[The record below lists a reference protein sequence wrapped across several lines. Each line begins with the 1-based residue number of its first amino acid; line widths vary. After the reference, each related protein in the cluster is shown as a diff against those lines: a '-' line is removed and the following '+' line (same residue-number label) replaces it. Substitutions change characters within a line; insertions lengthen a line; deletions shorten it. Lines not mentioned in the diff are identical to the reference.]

1 MMKREE
7 LIGLLN
13 RLLEAERSGVRAV
26 SGMLK
31 PLPNGELKE
40 GLKKAKADEARY
52 VAGLHALLKQ
62 LGVVPSEKVGDFA
75 EKLLSIDGIAEQLKF
90 LNRGQGWVAKKIEA
104 LLPTLTDQAMR
115 DFFTEMLDTHRKNIA
130 WAEKMIRQL
139 TANVA
144 QPILSEKVD

>member
-1 MMKREE
+1 MMKQEE
-7 LIGLLN
+7 LIDLLN

-31 PLPNGELKE
+31 PLPDGELKE
-40 GLKKAKADEARY
+40 GLKKAKGDEARY

-75 EKLLSIDGIAEQLKF
+75 DKLMAIDEIVEQLKF
-90 LNRGQGWVAKKIEA
+90 LNRGQGWVVRKIEA
-104 LLPTLTDQAMR
+104 LLPRLSDQAMR

-130 WAEKMIRQL
+130 WAEKMIEQI
-139 TANVA
+139 VA
-144 QPILSEKVD
+144 KVA

>member
-1 MMKREE
+1 MVKQDE
-7 LIGLLN
+7 LIDLLN

-31 PLPNGELKE
+31 PLPEGELRE
-40 GLKKAKADEARY
+40 GLKKAKGDEARY
-52 VAGLHALLKQ
+52 VAGLHAFLKQ

-75 EKLLSIDGIAEQLKF
+75 DKLLAIDGIAEQLKF
-90 LNRGQGWVAKKIEA
+90 LNRGQGWVVRKIEA

-130 WAEKMIRQL
+130 WAEKIIEQI
-139 TANVA
+139 AAKVA
-144 QPILSEKVD
+144 